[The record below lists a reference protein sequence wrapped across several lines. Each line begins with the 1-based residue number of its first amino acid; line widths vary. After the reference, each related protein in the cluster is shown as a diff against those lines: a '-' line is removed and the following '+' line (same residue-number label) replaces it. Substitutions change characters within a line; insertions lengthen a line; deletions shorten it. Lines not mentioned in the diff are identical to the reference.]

1 MASPGGA
8 GRNKTL
14 GQSEFLKLKI
24 PVLPIEEQ
32 KEIVRLL
39 NTADKEIELQK
50 KKIEAIKQ
58 QKKGLMQQLLTGK
71 KRLKIN
77 TI

>member
-1 MASPGGA
+1 LELASPGGA

-24 PVLPIEEQ
+24 PVPSIEEQ
-32 KEIVRLL
+32 RKIVRLL
-39 NTADKEIELQK
+39 NAADKEIELQK
-50 KKIEAIKQ
+50 QKIEAIKL

-71 KRLKIN
+71 KRIKL
-77 TI
+77 